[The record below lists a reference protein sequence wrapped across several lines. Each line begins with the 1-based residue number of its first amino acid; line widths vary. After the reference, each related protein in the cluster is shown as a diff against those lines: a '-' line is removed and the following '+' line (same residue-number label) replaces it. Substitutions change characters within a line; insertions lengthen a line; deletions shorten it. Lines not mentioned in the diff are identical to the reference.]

1 MAESASS
8 PMLSIDVEFSG
19 GLEMLFSNKRQHAL
33 SIPAAGQDGK
43 PADIAYLIDHL
54 CQNVMDDSRKDLFV
68 LDSHLRPGIL
78 VLIND
83 ADWELEGEE
92 AYEIQSGDNILFVST
107 LHGGTHT
114 YIRCWD
120 MGTDVDL
127 NMDMVGIECI
137 HNQAHIKNVS
147 GSLQVSTRQDGRL

>member
-1 MAESASS
+1 MVESASS

-33 SIPAAGQDGK
+33 SIPAVGQDGK
-43 PADIAYLIDHL
+43 PADIAYLINYL

-107 LHGGTHT
+107 LHGG
-114 YIRCWD
+114 CWD

-127 NMDMVGIECI
+127 NMGMDMVGIKCI
-137 HNQAHIKNVS
+137 HSQAHIKNVS